1 MLISNG
7 TAINI
12 LLANNN
18 KLLNDVLKET
28 DNKTLNNII
37 KQDKS
42 ISSESIDAGKILKE
56 VFESIK
62 DGTKSNST
70 LENILKN
77 SNLFKD
83 LGNVSTNVSN
93 LMNNIKDDESLQKFK
108 PLLENFLKNFKDTS
122 FDSLKEQIKNSGLF
136 LENKLAQ
143 NSNIGTKLENTLQNI
158 SNLIKNIDTP
168 QTKEINNLINNIVKN
183 ISNPTFSNT
192 DLQANLKTLTSSLQN
207 LNNTLNTPITQN
219 LNTLTN
225 ELKSIINQGI
235 LVESKLENNIVQN
248 QNINKNMNVTK
259 IENTLQNISNLIK
272 NIDTPQT
279 KEINNLIDN
288 IVKNIS
294 NPTFSDT
301 DLQANLKTLISSLQN
316 LNNTL
321 NTPITQNLNTL
332 TNELKTILEN
342 SQNQTTSTQIPQTQI
357 KTADIPINLNNNQIQ
372 NQPNPT
378 QNLNTLTNEL
388 KSIINQGILV
398 ESKLENNI
406 VQNQNINNNTNIT
419 KLENTL
425 QNISNL
431 IKNLDTPQTK
441 EINNLINNIVKN
453 ISNPTFSNTNL
464 QSNLKTL
471 TLSLQNLN
479 NTSNTSI
486 TQNLNILDTK
496 ESINVQVKELL
507 VQIKSDI
514 VQNPNIIQNKNILP
528 IIDNLL
534 KLNDFFF
541 KPQIAQN
548 NTQISQNISNLAN
561 NLNTNLLAFSSNFE
575 ANLNPLLS
583 ALKDSLHSINP
594 QNSQIQEHI
603 NTLIKKVETII
614 QEQISNPK
622 QSLKLEDDFKAV
634 LLKMQ
639 DELGSKTDIKSQ
651 ENLRTINNLITQIDY
666 HQLTSLVSNSN
677 YVYIPFFWEMLEDG
691 SIEMKQKD
699 EDKFF
704 CQINLT
710 LKDFGKVDLM
720 LSLYNENKI
729 DMTIYAQREHFK
741 IAIRDNMQKLKIALN
756 DADLIPINIKLLDMT
771 NEDLKDENPSN
782 IYQQNYYDEIFGL
795 QVDIKA

>member
-7 TAINI
+7 TALNI

-37 KQDKS
+37 KQDKG
-42 ISSESIDAGKILKE
+42 ISSESIDVGNILKE

-62 DGTKSNST
+62 DGTKSNSA

-83 LGNVSTNVSN
+83 LSNVSTNVSN
-93 LMNNIKDDESLQKFK
+93 LIDQIKDDKSLQKFK
-108 PLLENFLKNFKDTS
+108 PLLENFLKNFKDIS

-143 NSNIGTKLENTLQNI
+143 NA
-158 SNLIKNIDTP
+158 NID
-168 QTKEINNLINNIVKN
+168 
-183 ISNPTFSNT
+183 
-192 DLQANLKTLTSSLQN
+192 
-207 LNNTLNTPITQN
+207 
-219 LNTLTN
+219 
-225 ELKSIINQGI
+225 
-235 LVESKLENNIVQN
+235 
-248 QNINKNMNVTK
+248 TK

-279 KEINNLIDN
+279 KEINNI
-288 IVKNIS
+288 
-294 NPTFSDT
+294 
-301 DLQANLKTLISSLQN
+301 
-316 LNNTL
+316 
-321 NTPITQNLNTL
+321 
-332 TNELKTILEN
+332 
-342 SQNQTTSTQIPQTQI
+342 
-357 KTADIPINLNNNQIQ
+357 
-372 NQPNPT
+372 
-378 QNLNTLTNEL
+378 
-388 KSIINQGILV
+388 
-398 ESKLENNI
+398 
-406 VQNQNINNNTNIT
+406 
-419 KLENTL
+419 
-425 QNISNL
+425 
-431 IKNLDTPQTK
+431 
-441 EINNLINNIVKN
+441 INNIVKN
-453 ISNPTFSNTNL
+453 ISNPNFISNTNL
-464 QSNLKTL
+464 QANLKTL
-471 TLSLQNLN
+471 TSSLQNLN
-479 NTSNTSI
+479 NLNTPI
-486 TQNLNILDTK
+486 AQNLNILDTK
-496 ESINVQVKELL
+496 ESINTQVKELL

-534 KLNDFFF
+534 KINDLFS
-541 KPQIAQN
+541 KPQISQN
-548 NTQISQNISNLAN
+548 NTQISQNISNVAN

-614 QEQISNPK
+614 QEQINNPK
-622 QSLKLEDDFKAV
+622 QGLKLEDDFKAV

-651 ENLRTINNLITQIDY
+651 ENLRTINNLINQIDY
-666 HQLTSLVSNSN
+666 HQLTSIVSNSN

-741 IAIRDNMQKLKIALN
+741 VAIRDNIQKLKIALN
-756 DADLIPINIKLLDMT
+756 DANLIPVNIKLLDMP
-771 NEDLKDENPSN
+771 NEDLKDEKPSN
-782 IYQQNYYDEIFGL
+782 IYQQNYYDEFFGSK
-795 QVDIKA
+795 VDIKA

>member
-1 MLISNG
+1 MLVSNG

-37 KQDKS
+37 KQNKG
-42 ISSESIDAGKILKE
+42 ISSESIDTGKILKE
-56 VFESIK
+56 IFESIK

-93 LMNNIKDDESLQKFK
+93 LMNNIKDDKSLQKFK

-136 LENKLAQ
+136 LESKLAQ
-143 NSNIGTKLENTLQNI
+143 NSNISTKLENTLQNI

-235 LVESKLENNIVQN
+235 LVESKLENN
-248 QNINKNMNVTK
+248 
-259 IENTLQNISNLIK
+259 
-272 NIDTPQT
+272 P
-279 KEINNLIDN
+279 
-288 IVKNIS
+288 
-294 NPTFSDT
+294 
-301 DLQANLKTLISSLQN
+301 
-316 LNNTL
+316 
-321 NTPITQNLNTL
+321 
-332 TNELKTILEN
+332 
-342 SQNQTTSTQIPQTQI
+342 
-357 KTADIPINLNNNQIQ
+357 IQ
-372 NQPNPT
+372 NQ
-378 QNLNTLTNEL
+378 
-388 KSIINQGILV
+388 
-398 ESKLENNI
+398 
-406 VQNQNINNNTNIT
+406 NNNTNIT

-441 EINNLINNIVKN
+441 EINNLINNIVKD
-453 ISNPTFSNTNL
+453 ISNPTFSNTDL

-471 TLSLQNLN
+471 ISSLQNLN
-479 NTSNTSI
+479 NTSNTPI

-514 VQNPNIIQNKNILP
+514 VQNPNMIQNKNILP

-534 KLNDFFF
+534 KTNDFFF

-548 NTQISQNISNLAN
+548 NTQISQNISNMTN

-583 ALKDSLHSINP
+583 ALKDSLHSVNP

-666 HQLTSLVSNSN
+666 HQLTSFVSNSN

-741 IAIRDNMQKLKIALN
+741 VAIRDNMQKLKIALN
-756 DADLIPINIKLLDMT
+756 DANLIPVNIKLLDMT
-771 NEDLKDENPSN
+771 NEDLKDEKPSN